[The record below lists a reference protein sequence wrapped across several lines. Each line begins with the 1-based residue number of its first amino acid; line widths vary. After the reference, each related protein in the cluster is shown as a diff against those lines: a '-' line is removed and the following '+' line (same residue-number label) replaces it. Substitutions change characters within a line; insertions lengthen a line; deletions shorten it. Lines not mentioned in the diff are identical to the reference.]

1 MGFGQPVIL
10 NTKKMSTLITTAV
23 VGGKLSPDFIDEAHV
38 IGPYPEYINV
48 GFLKSRLAPVV
59 NTCN

>member
-10 NTKKMSTLITTAV
+10 NTKKMSTLITTSV

-38 IGPYPEYINV
+38 IGPHPEYINV
-48 GFLKSRLAPVV
+48 GFLESRLAPAV
-59 NTCN
+59 NMCN